1 MPDTGTASLFE
12 QSISHETALALGG
25 TVLGRYPDNIETVAI
40 TGLGDKIT
48 PPWAKPLFGQFDYT
62 VVGPTAAIDVSVEL
76 PFNTPLDHLRMFPS
90 PWGPNLWP
98 QYILLFTGP
107 SSAGPWELIKE
118 HNEAITPT
126 PIGMPY
132 TKVPLG
138 GVITPHLRIVMHSAV
153 NGQNVLTVDELEIH
167 KPKITYDPTTW
178 VIVSH
183 AFDVSYRT
191 DAAGRVV
198 KRVAARAPARSVA
211 NDTLLLKMASG
222 LEGVNLENS
231 PDGTLRHTNT
241 LCELPFDPESG
252 TYSMKAW
259 DGDLVR
265 SAAFRGFNEL
275 HLEVTDAQGEPAL
288 VANLEVALGVA

>member
-1 MPDTGTASLFE
+1 
-12 QSISHETALALGG
+12 
-25 TVLGRYPDNIETVAI
+25 
-40 TGLGDKIT
+40 
-48 PPWAKPLFGQFDYT
+48 
-62 VVGPTAAIDVSVEL
+62 VS
-76 PFNTPLDHLRMFPS
+76 D
-90 PWGPNLWP
+90 
-98 QYILLFTGP
+98 
-107 SSAGPWELIKE
+107 
-118 HNEAITPT
+118 
-126 PIGMPY
+126 
-132 TKVPLG
+132 
-138 GVITPHLRIVMHSAV
+138 
-153 NGQNVLTVDELEIH
+153 
-167 KPKITYDPTTW
+167 
-178 VIVSH
+178 

-241 LCELPFDPESG
+241 LCELPFDPATG

-275 HLEVTDAQGEPAL
+275 HLEVTNAQGEPAGCDPL
-288 VANLEVALGVA
+288 HSRGRASRPVRSSVPSVPTPIDACRNVMREGKSGLAVYGALAKS